1 MCLVLVVEDN
11 VVFRRSFVEMLQGRF
26 PEIRIEEA
34 GDGADAMSK
43 LLAALPDLVFTDIR
57 LPGENGL
64 EVARKIKGTHSDIR
78 VGVLTSYDLPEYREA
93 AHKNGADYFFVKWET
108 PRDEIFKVVESV
120 ISARDPV

>member
-1 MCLVLVVEDN
+1 MCLVMVVEDN

-34 GDGADAMSK
+34 GDGADAMNK

-64 EVARKIKGTHSDIR
+64 EVARRIKNVSRETR

-93 AHKNGADYFFVKWET
+93 AYKNGADYFFVKWET
-108 PRDEIFKVVESV
+108 PRDEIFKVVASV
-120 ISARDPV
+120 ISALNQV